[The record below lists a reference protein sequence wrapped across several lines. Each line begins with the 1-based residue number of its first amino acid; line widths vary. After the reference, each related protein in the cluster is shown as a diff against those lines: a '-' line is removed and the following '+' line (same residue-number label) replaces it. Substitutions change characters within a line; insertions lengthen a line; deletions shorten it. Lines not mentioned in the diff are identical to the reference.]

1 MTIFQS
7 EKQIVMNFYRRLD
20 AVPSEQIGTVLQST
34 VRDDYLWFGFH
45 PFNKI
50 RGGEAV
56 AACFW
61 IPLKAALTSMQRR
74 MDIFFAGKNRLEGD
88 DSVWVVSMG
97 HLMGLFDK
105 AWLGIQPTGKIMN
118 YNNQSISMSDKY
130 LKKPSIPRPNLL
142 DKILFRISP
151 SKFF

>member
-20 AVPSEQIGTVLQST
+20 AAPTDQIGTMLQST
-34 VRDDYLWFGFH
+34 VRDDYLWCGFH

-74 MDIFFAGKNRLEGD
+74 MDIFFAGINRLED
-88 DSVWVVSMG
+88 DNSVWVVSMG
-97 HLMGLFDK
+97 HL
-105 AWLGIQPTGKIMN
+105 TGG
-118 YNNQSISMSDKY
+118 
-130 LKKPSIPRPNLL
+130 
-142 DKILFRISP
+142 RIHA
-151 SKFF
+151 